1 MLETFDLYVSNI
13 LQMRL
18 EAFLAGDG
26 KMKSNQFANINN
38 MDAFVL
44 LECKEWRLPELCAFY
59 FSPTFIRHGF
69 RTNHR
74 TKAVQITE

>member
-38 MDAFVL
+38 MNAFIL
-44 LECKEWRLPELCAFY
+44 LECKEW
-59 FSPTFIRHGF
+59 
-69 RTNHR
+69 
-74 TKAVQITE
+74 